1 MKNSIHEY
9 YSHMHKSDPCLS
21 FEDCLAGTAAQKK
34 ISFDWL
40 LRGAVDAA
48 LLLGIALMPLM
59 ENYTNPGIA
68 DETQDTPLAAAQS
81 QSGDTVSNEAEM
93 RQPER
98 NRTVDE
104 EILPIA
110 TTSPEYPAEALEA
123 GIEGWVLVSFTVTA
137 AGEVADAIVADAEPL
152 DIFDAAAL
160 QAIEQFQFNPRVVNG
175 EAVAVEEVRYLFR
188 FNP

>member
-1 MKNSIHEY
+1 
-9 YSHMHKSDPCLS
+9 
-21 FEDCLAGTAAQKK
+21 
-34 ISFDWL
+34 
-40 LRGAVDAA
+40 
-48 LLLGIALMPLM
+48 MPLL